1 MSSST
6 KPVRHIRLLALGSQ
20 GDVQPYVAL
29 GLGLQRAGFDISIG
43 TTAEFRLFVESYGL
57 PCVTTN
63 WELRSVMR
71 REAEEGGKASTSSQ
85 KRLSR
90 EQQRAQSAFLRIVWQ
105 TTLELVEGADL
116 LLYSFSALFAAPHVA
131 EKLGIPALLAAFQ
144 PALIPTQAFPPNRAP
159 ALPLG
164 GWYNRFS
171 YTCLEHLTGLFLH
184 QPLNAWRRETLHL
197 APLDVKGLFAP
208 LHQRNQPILFGF
220 SPTIVPQPT
229 DWGDHIHLTGYWF
242 LPESRTFQPPAELTA
257 FLQAGAPPVSLGLGS
272 MISSD
277 LSASLD
283 LLLAAIKQA
292 GVRAVLIAN
301 GKDLSSAHL
310 SEQVFLVDQIPHDWL
325 FPQMAATVHHGGA
338 GTTAASLHAGV
349 PTVVL
354 PFLSGMDQSFWGKRV
369 AALGV
374 GPDPIPFTRLT
385 AAMLARAIQQA
396 VSDETM
402 RKKAAQVGK
411 LIRTEDGIGNAV
423 QVIEKFVS
431 KH

>member
-1 MSSST
+1 MSSFT

-20 GDVQPYVAL
+20 GDVAPYVAL

-43 TTAEFRLFVESYGL
+43 TTAAFRSFVESYGL

-71 REAEEGGKASTSSQ
+71 REAEEGGDSETSSG
-85 KRLSR
+85 KCFFR
-90 EQQRAQSAFLRIVWQ
+90 EQQRGQSAFLQLLWQ

-116 LLYSFSALFAAPHVA
+116 LLYSFSAFFAAPHVA

-144 PALIPTQAFPPNRAP
+144 PGLMPTQAFPSNRAP

-164 GWYNRFS
+164 GWYNRFT
-171 YTCLEHLTGLFLH
+171 YTCLEYLTRLFVH
-184 QPLNAWRRETLHL
+184 HSLNIWRRETLHL
-197 APLDVKGLFAP
+197 APLNVKGLFAP

-220 SPTIVPQPT
+220 SPTVVPQPT

-242 LPESRTFQPPAELTA
+242 LPESGTFQPPASLSA
-257 FLQAGAPPVSLGLGS
+257 FLQAGAPPISIGLGS
-272 MISSD
+272 MISPD
-277 LSASLD
+277 PSALLD
-283 LLLAAIKQA
+283 LLLTAIKQA

-310 SEQVFLVDQIPHDWL
+310 PEQVFLVNQIPHDWL

-338 GTTAASLHAGV
+338 GTTAASLRAGV

-354 PFLSGMDQSFWGKRV
+354 PFLSGMDQSFWGKRAV
-369 AALGV
+369 ALGV
-374 GPDPIPFTRLT
+374 SPGPIPFTRLT
-385 AAMLARAIQQA
+385 SAMLARAIGQA

-411 LIRTEDGIGNAV
+411 LLRREDGVGNTV
-423 QVIEKFVS
+423 QVIEHFLS
-431 KH
+431 KR